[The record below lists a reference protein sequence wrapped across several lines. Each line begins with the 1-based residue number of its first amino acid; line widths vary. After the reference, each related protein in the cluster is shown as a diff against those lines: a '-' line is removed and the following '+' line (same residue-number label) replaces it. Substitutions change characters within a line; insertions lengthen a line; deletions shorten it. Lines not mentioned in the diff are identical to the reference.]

1 MVGDYS
7 YKLKLK
13 EYRWYGAE
21 KINIDN
27 NIIQKSRTNIRKIP
41 QLYNV
46 KEGDTITGISI
57 KVYGDESHYY
67 DIIRINGLSN
77 SDLLNG
83 LKVGTELRLYWFIK
97 LY

>member
-1 MVGDYS
+1 MNVDDKI
-7 YKLKLK
+7 KLLK
-13 EYRWYGAE
+13 EEIARLE
-21 KINIDN
+21 KS
-27 NIIQKSRTNIRKIP
+27 K
-41 QLYNV
+41 NV
-46 KEGDTITGISI
+46 DESILTKTGDFKI